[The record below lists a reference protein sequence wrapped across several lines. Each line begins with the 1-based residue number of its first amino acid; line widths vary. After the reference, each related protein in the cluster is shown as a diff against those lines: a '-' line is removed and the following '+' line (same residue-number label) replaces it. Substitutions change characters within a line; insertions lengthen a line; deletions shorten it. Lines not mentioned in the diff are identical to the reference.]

1 MINNSESVLRT
12 ASIKR
17 DTKETQIEVRV
28 TIDGRGQSDISTG
41 IGFFDHMLTLL
52 ARHSGM
58 DLIVKAVGDIQ
69 VDGHHTVEDVGIVI
83 GKAIGEALSD
93 KTGINRYGFFT
104 VPMDETLANC
114 ALDISGRAFL
124 VFRASF
130 SGDRVGGF
138 DTELA
143 EEFFRAL
150 AFQAGMT
157 LHLSC
162 EYGGNDHHK
171 IEALFKSFA
180 RALRIAVAID
190 PKFSDEIPSTK
201 GVL

>member
-1 MINNSESVLRT
+1 MMSNSKDVSRT
-12 ASIKR
+12 ANIKR
-17 DTKETQIEVRV
+17 DTKETQIDVRLN
-28 TIDGRGQSDISTG
+28 IDGRGQSEISTG

-58 DLIVKAVGDIQ
+58 DIYVEAVGDIQ

-83 GKAIGEALSD
+83 GKAIAEALSD
-93 KTGINRYGFFT
+93 KTGIRRYGFFT
-104 VPMDETLANC
+104 VPMDETLASC

-124 VFRASF
+124 VFRAAF
-130 SGDRVGGF
+130 SGDRVGEF

-150 AFQAGMT
+150 AFQAGIT

-171 IEALFKSFA
+171 IEALFKAFA
-180 RALRIAVAID
+180 RAFREAVAID
-190 PKFSDEIPSTK
+190 PDFSDMIPSTK

>member
-1 MINNSESVLRT
+1 MSNSGDVSRI
-12 ASIKR
+12 SNIKR
-17 DTKETQIEVRV
+17 DTKETQIEVRLN
-28 TIDGRGQSDISTG
+28 IDGRGQSDISTG

-58 DLIVKAVGDIQ
+58 DLFVKAVGDIQ
-69 VDGHHTVEDVGIVI
+69 VDGHHTVEDVGIVV
-83 GKAIGEALSD
+83 GKAIAEALTD
-93 KTGINRYGFFT
+93 KTGINRYGFFS

-114 ALDISGRAFL
+114 ALDISGRSFL

-130 SGDRVGGF
+130 SGDRVGEF

-150 AFQAGMT
+150 AFQAGIT

-171 IEALFKSFA
+171 IEALFKAFA
-180 RALRIAVAID
+180 RAFRIAVSID
-190 PKFSDEIPSTK
+190 PDFSDMIPSTK

>member
-1 MINNSESVLRT
+1 M
-12 ASIKR
+12 A
-17 DTKETQIEVRV
+17 
-28 TIDGRGQSDISTG
+28 
-41 IGFFDHMLTLL
+41 FF
-52 ARHSGM
+52 S
-58 DLIVKAVGDIQ
+58 
-69 VDGHHTVEDVGIVI
+69 
-83 GKAIGEALSD
+83 
-93 KTGINRYGFFT
+93 

-114 ALDISGRAFL
+114 ALDISGRSFL

-130 SGDRVGGF
+130 SGDRVGEF

-150 AFQAGMT
+150 AFQAGIT

-171 IEALFKSFA
+171 IEALFKAFA
-180 RALRIAVAID
+180 RAFRIAVSID
-190 PKFSDEIPSTK
+190 PDFSDMIPSTK